1 MNRRTSE
8 KGNKE
13 WKRER
18 ERGGGGEKRRRKK
31 REGDPKRLEAKW
43 LQLMYKI
50 KKSFSSASKRGK
62 RESGKE
68 SLRCSSRGAT
78 AALTYRFNSLAT
90 EPDTDGFPRFFTR
103 VIF

>member
-1 MNRRTSE
+1 ME
-8 KGNKE
+8 
-13 WKRER
+13 ER
-18 ERGGGGEKRRRKK
+18 KRGGGRKEKKKKK

-68 SLRCSSRGAT
+68 SLFFSWSNGGA
-78 AALTYRFNSLAT
+78 YVPF
-90 EPDTDGFPRFFTR
+90 
-103 VIF
+103 

>member
-18 ERGGGGEKRRRKK
+18 EGREKREEEKK

-68 SLRCSSRGAT
+68 GLRCSSRGAT

-90 EPDTDGFPRFFTR
+90 ELDTDGFPRFFTR

>member
-1 MNRRTSE
+1 MEER
-8 KGNKE
+8 K
-13 WKRER
+13 R
-18 ERGGGGEKRRRKK
+18 ERGGGREEEKK

-78 AALTYRFNSLAT
+78 AVLTYRFNSLAT